1 MTGALTMP
9 VGDRLKELRKAK
21 DLSQMDLARASG
33 IHNVQISKLE
43 RGITKEI
50 TGSTLR
56 ALCEALGVS
65 PKYILGMTDDIESEQ
80 LAAATV

>member
-1 MTGALTMP
+1 
-9 VGDRLKELRKAK
+9 
-21 DLSQMDLARASG
+21 MDLARASG